1 MDLLALSSNPLWSNI
16 AHALALYLAFT
27 VPTAFFII
35 TTQKSSSVRRAWAPC
50 VLYILYRFSLCVPS
64 LTTSQFLK
72 GVAAGQ
78 ATVAA
83 LQCLNLLL
91 ITNLDETELV
101 RAGLYSPS
109 AGLLARLLHAWAL
122 LLNFRGIGTV
132 WEVKN
137 IPEHAA
143 YLQPNGKEQRLSWKR
158 YVLRESAIIIWQYLL
173 LDFIYM
179 STKDTSPE
187 DLARLFGPGLEF
199 KYFDATFEQWMG
211 RVSVGIFS
219 WLVPSRVCLNI
230 ISRIYFLILVV
241 LGISS
246 PESCRPGFGR
256 VRDACTIRGFW
267 GKFWHQSFRWP
278 LTSVSNYIA
287 RDVLRLPRPSLL
299 ERYTNIFFTF
309 LTSGVLHLACDA
321 ILGVPPSASGAMKFF
336 CSFPLAIMIEDGV
349 QEVWRQATGQSQGG
363 NRVPLWQ
370 RLVGFLWVGIWMCVT
385 SPWYLYPAARQQPD
399 KNWMVPVSVV
409 EEIGLGAV
417 QKILLVYGV
426 FLYWAI
432 GGEI

>member
-1 MDLLALSSNPLWSNI
+1 MDLVLSSTLWSI
-16 AHALALYLAFT
+16 AHVQALYLAFT
-27 VPTAFFII
+27 VPTAFVII
-35 TTQKSSSVRRAWAPC
+35 TTQKSSFVRLAWTPC
-50 VLYILYRFSLCVPS
+50 LLYILYRFSLQVPS

-101 RAGLYSPS
+101 HAGLCTPS
-109 AGLLARLLHAWAL
+109 SSLFSRVARAWAL
-122 LLNFRGIGTV
+122 LVNFRGIGTV

-137 IPEHAA
+137 VPQHAA
-143 YLQPNGKEQRLSWKR
+143 YLQKTKKQRLSRRR

-173 LDFIYM
+173 LDLVYM
-179 STKDTSPE
+179 STKDTPPE
-187 DLARLFGPGLEF
+187 DVARLFGPGLE
-199 KYFDATFEQWMG
+199 YRYLDATSEQWLG

-230 ISRIYFLILVV
+230 ISRIYFLVLVV
-241 LGISS
+241 LGIST

-278 LTSVSNYIA
+278 LTSVGSYVA

-309 LTSGVLHLACDA
+309 FTSGVLHLACDA
-321 ILGVPPSASGAMKFF
+321 ILGVPPSMSGAMPFF
-336 CSFPLAIMIEDGV
+336 CLFPLAIMLEDGA
-349 QEVWRQATGQSQGG
+349 QEVWRRATGQSPGA
-363 NRVPLWQ
+363 VPFWQ
-370 RLVGFLWVGIWMCVT
+370 RLVGFLWVGSWMCAT
-385 SPWYLYPAARQQPD
+385 SPWYLYPAARQQPE

-409 EEIGLGAV
+409 EEIGLGVA
-417 QKILLVYGV
+417 QKVLLVYGV
-426 FLYWAI
+426 VLYWAI